1 MATLLSGLGND
12 ERRKRLKLQPLIN
25 LSPYPNSHYAIATLL
40 SGLGN
45 DGRRKRLKLRPQ
57 SFNPPQPKAA
67 RPLPILHRVLV
78 LPKKSFNEFIRH
90 QVQALT
96 FASFC

>member
-1 MATLLSGLGND
+1 VIAIAILVINLSLHPNSRHAMATLLFGPGND

-40 SGLGN
+40 SSLGN
-45 DGRRKRLKLRPQ
+45 DGRRKRLKLQPQ

-67 RPLPILHRVLV
+67 RPLPILHRALV
-78 LPKKSFNEFIRH
+78 LQK
-90 QVQALT
+90 
-96 FASFC
+96 